1 MKSNFVKPV
10 NDFLEEDKSTKKT
23 ITNPNVSMSD
33 IEVDN
38 ALRPKKLSDFT
49 GQEKLKNNLHY
60 AIQSAK
66 ARGEHIDHIMFY
78 GPPGLGKTTLAEI
91 VANELEVSFSQSSGP
106 VLQKAGDI
114 VGLLT
119 NLKDRDVIFIDEIH
133 RLTRNIE
140 EYLYP
145 AMEDYEIDIMMD
157 SGPGAKNI
165 KLSLEKFTLV
175 GATTMAGSISKPMRD
190 RFGILLKLEY
200 YTPDDLTTIIKRSA
214 SLLQIEITEDAAII
228 LGERSRGTPRIA
240 NRLLKRSRDVAVV
253 DKKDKIDLSIVEKSL
268 TMLGVDENGLDET
281 DIEILKTIIEHYN
294 GGPVGLKSI
303 AMVIG
308 EESDTIEE
316 MYEPFLVQKGF
327 IRRTPRGRSAT
338 KKAYDVVGI
347 KYKKKNITKESDLGS
362 FF

>member
-1 MKSNFVKPV
+1 MKSNFVKPTV
-10 NDFLEEDKSTKKT
+10 IEEETPKKSV
-23 ITNPNVSMSD
+23 INPSAQLSD
-33 IEVDN
+33 AEVDN
-38 ALRPKKLSDFT
+38 ALRPKVLADFT

-91 VANELEVSFSQSSGP
+91 VANELGVNFSQSSGP

-119 NLKDRDVIFIDEIH
+119 NLQQRDVIFIDEIH

-200 YTPDDLTTIIKRSA
+200 YTPEELTIIINRSA
-214 SLLQIEITEDAAII
+214 SLLGVEITEEASLS
-228 LGERSRGTPRIA
+228 LGKRSRGTPRIA

-253 DKKDKIDLSIVEKSL
+253 DKKDCIDLQTVEKTLS
-268 TMLGVDENGLDET
+268 MLGVDENGLDET
-281 DIEILKTIIEHYN
+281 DIEILKTIIEHYH
-294 GGPVGLKSI
+294 GGPVGLKSV

-327 IRRTPRGRSAT
+327 VRRTPRGRSAT
-338 KKAYDVVGI
+338 KKAYEVIGAEYNPKLED
-347 KYKKKNITKESDLGS
+347 EQGS
-362 FF
+362 LF